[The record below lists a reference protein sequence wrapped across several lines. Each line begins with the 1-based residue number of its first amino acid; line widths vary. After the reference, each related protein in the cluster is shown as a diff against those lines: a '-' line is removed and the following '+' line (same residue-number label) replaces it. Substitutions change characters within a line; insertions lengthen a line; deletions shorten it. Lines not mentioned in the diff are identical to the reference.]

1 MATARDGMVAQGQEV
16 GKDRV
21 AQNVRQTTCCVVGGG
36 PAGAVLAYILARQG
50 VDVTLLEKH
59 GDFDRDFRGDTLH
72 PAIMELMDQLGL
84 ADRLLQLRHT
94 RLGSFNLNTDGG
106 AVNIDLSHLKTK
118 YAYITFMP
126 QVEFLNFLI
135 AEAKHYPSFHLIM
148 DADVRDLV
156 EENGKVAGVR
166 YQSPDGWHEVRAA
179 LTVGADGRFSKV
191 RHLIGIEPVKS
202 APPMDILWFRLP
214 RKPEDGAGVAGS
226 IHDGAMLVM
235 LDRDTEWQIAYVI
248 PKGKYKQ
255 IQVAGLSAVRQKVA
269 EALPYLAD
277 RVALLKDWKQFAL
290 LSVESSMCRR
300 WYAPG
305 LLLIGDAAHVMS
317 PVAGVG
323 INYAVQD
330 AVAAAN
336 LLTAPLQQGNLTVAD
351 LAAVQQQREWPIKVI
366 QAAQGAVQERILKS
380 ALQTGKPFKLPL
392 IARLPFVRN
401 IAARL
406 IAFGVRRVRL
416 Q

>member
-1 MATARDGMVAQGQEV
+1 MTTNKVTDEQEAAPV
-16 GKDRV
+16 KVLEDV
-21 AQNVRQTTCCVVGGG
+21 QHTTCCIVGGG
-36 PAGAVLAYILARQG
+36 PAGAVLAYILARNG

-84 ADRLLQLRHT
+84 ADRLLHLYHT

-106 AVNIDLSHLKTK
+106 AVSIDLSHLLTK
-118 YAYITFMP
+118 YPYITFMP
-126 QVEFLNFLI
+126 QVEFLTFLTD
-135 AEAKHYPSFHLIM
+135 EAKRYPCFHLIM
-148 DADVRDLV
+148 DADVKELI
-156 EENGKVAGVR
+156 EENGKIVGVR
-166 YQSPDGWHEVRAA
+166 YQPPDGWHAVRAA

-191 RHLIGIEPVKS
+191 RHLIGIELVKS
-202 APPMDILWFRLP
+202 APPMDVLWFRLP
-214 RKPEDGAGVAGS
+214 RKPEDGEGVAGT
-226 IHDGAMLVM
+226 IHDGAMFVM
-235 LDRDTEWQIAYVI
+235 LDRDTEWQIAYAI

-255 IQVAGLSAVRQKVA
+255 IQAAGLPAVRQKVA
-269 EALPYLAD
+269 EALPYMAD
-277 RVALLKDWKQFAL
+277 RMELIKDWKQLSL
-290 LSVESSMCRR
+290 LAVESSMCRR

-351 LAAVQQQREWPIKVI
+351 LAAVQQQREWPVKVM
-366 QAAQGAVQERILKS
+366 QAAQGAVQERILKG
-380 ALQTGKPFKLPL
+380 ALQAGKPFKLPL
-392 IARLPFVRN
+392 IIRLPFVRN

-416 Q
+416 KV

>member
-1 MATARDGMVAQGQEV
+1 MTIAGDKAAQGQEA
-16 GKDRV
+16 GKDGQV
-21 AQNVRQTTCCVVGGG
+21 KDVQHTTCCIVGGG
-36 PAGAVLAYILARQG
+36 PAGAVLAYILARAG
-50 VDVTLLEKH
+50 VDVVLLEKH

-94 RLGSFNLNTDGG
+94 RLGSFNLNTD
-106 AVNIDLSHLKTK
+106 AATIRIDLSHLKTK
-118 YAYITFMP
+118 YPYITFMP
-126 QVEFLNFLI
+126 QVEFLTFLTD
-135 AEAKHYPSFHLIM
+135 EAKRYPCFHLIM

-156 EENGKVAGVR
+156 EENGKVVGVH

-202 APPMDILWFRLP
+202 APPMDVLWFRLP
-214 RKPEDGAGVAGS
+214 RKPQDGAGVAGR
-226 IHDGAMLVM
+226 IHDGAMFVL
-235 LDRDTEWQIAYVI
+235 LDRDADWQIAYAI
-248 PKGKYKQ
+248 PKGNYKQ
-255 IQVAGLSAVRQKVA
+255 IQAAGLPALRQKVA
-269 EALPYLAD
+269 DALPYMAD
-277 RVALLKDWKQFAL
+277 RVELLKDWKQFSL

-351 LAAVQQQREWPIKVI
+351 LAAVQQQREWPVKVI
-366 QAAQGAVQERILKS
+366 QAAQGVAQERILKS
-380 ALQTGKPFKLPL
+380 AFQTGKPFKLPF
-392 IARLPFVRN
+392 IIHLPFVRN
-401 IAARL
+401 LAARL